1 MPVGNVIN
9 IIRVPELRKRIFF
22 TLALLAVYRV
32 GIFITAPGV
41 NRAAMRDVF
50 KQSAG
55 GFLGLFNM
63 FSGGAMETFSI
74 FSLGIMPYISAS
86 IILQLLTVVVPSLEK
101 IQKEGQSGQKK
112 INQYTRYGTVV
123 LSLVQG
129 FMLANSFAGQMSSK
143 GVNAVDPGLGFT

>member
-1 MPVGNVIN
+1 ARSSPPRRAPSRRSPCPRRMRGRKRTRRARQLRRNPPDEAGTLMPASNVLN
-9 IIRVPELRKRIFF
+9 IFRVPELRKRIGF

-32 GIFITAPGV
+32 GIFITVPGV

-101 IQKEGQSGQKK
+101 IQKEGQS
-112 INQYTRYGTVV
+112 
-123 LSLVQG
+123 
-129 FMLANSFAGQMSSK
+129 
-143 GVNAVDPGLGFT
+143 